1 MTFIL
6 GNMLALPS
14 MALFFVVWL
23 LAMVARPFFVACLL
37 LAISSPAAFFK
48 KLTMTV
54 TAIHYLALCNDKK
67 WKKPSVDPESLF
79 RDISTDADA
88 DAAAVTTTP
97 CDRKTI
103 VLVRHGESTWN
114 DTFNKGD
121 RSTASFLINFVPGVI
136 KSIAMEWYFFVTGKA
151 QESWFYD
158 SPLSEKGLGQAR
170 GLFRFLA
177 EPMDY
182 KTPKEQELIKIMIG
196 EAPSQLLS
204 SNLRRAISTMAVG
217 FQARLQKKIEGDS
230 IMVLSELQ
238 EISRNPDALTV
249 LNGKGSEIYS
259 AWTDPPFLADIFK
272 NQTDTSLH
280 AGNKPIN
287 SNGLKR
293 MQAFCDLIFSDSIQ
307 KDAVVVAG
315 HSLWFRSFFQT
326 YMPHTVEH
334 IAKKKKLVNGA
345 CVGLVLMRVKTKDG
359 TFQYMIDPKSIT
371 VLYGGF

>member
-1 MTFIL
+1 
-6 GNMLALPS
+6 
-14 MALFFVVWL
+14 
-23 LAMVARPFFVACLL
+23 
-37 LAISSPAAFFK
+37 
-48 KLTMTV
+48 MTV

-67 WKKPSVDPESLF
+67 WKKPPVDPESF
-79 RDISTDADA
+79 FKENTN
-88 DAAAVTTTP
+88 TTTQSQSQSH
-97 CDRKTI
+97 CDKKTI
-103 VLVRHGESTWN
+103 ILVRHGESTWN

-121 RSTASFLINFVPGVI
+121 RSTFSFLIHFIPGVF
-136 KSIAMEWYFFVTGKA
+136 KSMAMEWYFFVTGKA

-158 SPLSEKGLGQAR
+158 SPLSEKGLSQAQA
-170 GLFRFLA
+170 LFRFLA
-177 EPMDY
+177 EPMEY
-182 KTPKEQELIKIMIG
+182 KTPKEQELIKIMLG
-196 EAPSQLLS
+196 ETPSQLLS

-217 FQARLQKKIEGDS
+217 FQARLQKKIKGDN

-249 LNGKGSEIYS
+249 LNGKGSEIKS

-272 NQTDTSLH
+272 HQTDTSLH
-280 AGNKPIN
+280 AGNKPVD

-293 MQAFCDLIFSDSIQ
+293 MQAFCDLIFSESIQ

-334 IAKKKKLVNGA
+334 IAKKKKMVNGA